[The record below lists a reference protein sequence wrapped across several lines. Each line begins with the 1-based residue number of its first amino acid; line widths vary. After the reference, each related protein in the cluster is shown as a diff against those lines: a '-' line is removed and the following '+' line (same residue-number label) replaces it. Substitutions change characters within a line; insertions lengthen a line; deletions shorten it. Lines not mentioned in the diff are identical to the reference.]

1 MAAPVQTVT
10 INRRAVVGDRH
21 SVEATISYD
30 TGNYV
35 TGGSAIAAS
44 DFGLQVLDGIQVVG
58 QEVHRGEYDAKNGK
72 IMLRVATTGA
82 EVGSG
87 VALTTGAKL
96 HVRAL
101 GV

>member
-44 DFGLQVLDGIQVVG
+44 DFGLQQLDGIEILG
-58 QEVHRGEYDAKNGK
+58 HEVHVGTYRPDTGK
-72 IMLRVATTGA
+72 LMLRVATTGA
-82 EVGSG
+82 EVASST
-87 VALTTGAKL
+87 ALTTGAKL

-101 GV
+101 GI